1 MPTVYQST
9 SDEEC
14 SDQECSDQVVN
25 DTQTSIC
32 SSCGVFHS
40 IDDDWVAD
48 CELCCGIDRCFKG
61 SHFWHCFQDH
71 LGTLNP
77 TQAES
82 VRNANDELRCKTH
95 FLPCVSDIASGWTA
109 EIRNFRSMV
118 FVDPNPCDKCCQWW
132 TSMVELTGFVYV
144 PLPEGKDCV
153 CCMLEPEVVDPTNR
167 CECVRCQFYWH
178 QQNSPDCV
186 CETYC
191 QPFLNE

>member
-1 MPTVYQST
+1 MTTVYQST

-14 SDQECSDQVVN
+14 SERVVN
-25 DTQTSIC
+25 DPQTANC

-48 CELCCGIDRCFKG
+48 CELCCGIDNCGAR

-71 LGTLNP
+71 LSDLDAIR
-77 TQAES
+77 AES
-82 VRNANDELRCKTH
+82 VRNANNKLRCKTH
-95 FLPCVSDIASGWTA
+95 FLPCVPDIAPGWMLKTQ
-109 EIRNFRSMV
+109 NFRESMH
-118 FVDPNPCDKCCQWW
+118 VDPDPCDKCHQWW

-144 PLPEGKDCV
+144 PVPEGKDCV

-186 CETYC
+186 CEDYC
-191 QPFLNE
+191 RPFLNE